1 MKNRSET
8 DFGELSRAAEMP
20 VMLGA
25 RRAEDPTDTIPY
37 VEGPRP
43 ENAEQGGHLRGR
55 SRFFMNSPS

>member
-8 DFGELSRAAEMP
+8 AEMP

-25 RRAEDPTDTIPY
+25 RRADDPTRTVPY

-43 ENAEQGGHLRGR
+43 ENAEQGGQIRGR
-55 SRFFMNSPS
+55 SRFFMINPG